1 VVVVPGPKPAGA
13 TADRLV
19 CTNSD
24 GSHFIAVERGPSID
38 DCTFSNTNDDA
49 VNVHGFYVFVLEKTG
64 VRRYRVSPK
73 WDIGLVAVAA
83 DEVESCEQASFRS
96 LGRTKL
102 MQLTKRKAPELTG
115 KIAQL

>member
-1 VVVVPGPKPAGA
+1 MSSCWRRRACA
-13 TADRLV
+13 A
-19 CTNSD
+19 
-24 GSHFIAVERGPSID
+24 IASARNG
-38 DCTFSNTNDDA
+38 
-49 VNVHGFYVFVLEKTG
+49 
-64 VRRYRVSPK
+64 
-73 WDIGLVAVAA
+73 IGLVTG